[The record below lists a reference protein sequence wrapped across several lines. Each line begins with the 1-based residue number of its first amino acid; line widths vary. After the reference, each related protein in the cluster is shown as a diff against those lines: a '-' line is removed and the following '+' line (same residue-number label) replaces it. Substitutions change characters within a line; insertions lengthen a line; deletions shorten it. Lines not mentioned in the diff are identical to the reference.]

1 MSCTKIAIWNNFFYP
16 ELFHFF
22 DYFSF
27 KINKLLILEQLELL
41 EQRFLCIYVFF
52 NLEALQN
59 EQRNFIFVLL
69 CKCYFMVVQFDRLEE
84 FED

>member
-1 MSCTKIAIWNNFFYP
+1 MPSPFLVFPPVPPLFLSVNIQCSLLEFCSFLTILPLIAYVSCTKIAIWNNFFYP

-41 EQRFLCIYVFF
+41 E
-52 NLEALQN
+52 
-59 EQRNFIFVLL
+59 
-69 CKCYFMVVQFDRLEE
+69 
-84 FED
+84 